1 MRMQPNARIA
11 GFEFCS
17 EKNMV
22 GRVIFFALD
31 KLLSWI
37 SFVSVEGGMRTSAIS
52 ACFKRHIVLKW
63 SRFFCPTIEE
73 LQHQILFRHRMT
85 CSDPIFVA
93 STGKERRR
101 IPSRGRGVAIPS
113 SCMNVF
119 FQRFWLFVACFFP
132 GVKKKRIYLDVYV
145 TFPSNVFCK

>member
-17 EKNMV
+17 EKIMV

-31 KLLSWI
+31 KYLGFLLCLLRGVCIPRLFRHVLS
-37 SFVSVEGGMRTSAIS
+37 GM
-52 ACFKRHIVLKW
+52 FFLNGLV
-63 SRFFCPTIEE
+63 FCPTIEE
-73 LQHQILFRHRMT
+73 LQNQILFRHRMT

-119 FQRFWLFVACFFP
+119 FQRFWLFLLAFFQ
-132 GVKKKRIYLDVYV
+132 GWKWRIYLDFYV
-145 TFPSNVFCK
+145 TFPSNVR

>member
-1 MRMQPNARIA
+1 MH
-11 GFEFCS
+11 
-17 EKNMV
+17 
-22 GRVIFFALD
+22 
-31 KLLSWI
+31 
-37 SFVSVEGGMRTSAIS
+37 TSAIS

-73 LQHQILFRHRMT
+73 LQNQILFRHRMT

-119 FQRFWLFVACFFP
+119 FNVSGCFLLAFFQ
-132 GVKKKRIYLDVYV
+132 G
-145 TFPSNVFCK
+145 

>member
-1 MRMQPNARIA
+1 MH
-11 GFEFCS
+11 
-17 EKNMV
+17 
-22 GRVIFFALD
+22 
-31 KLLSWI
+31 
-37 SFVSVEGGMRTSAIS
+37 TSAIS
-52 ACFKRHIVLKW
+52 ACFKRHVFFKR

-73 LQHQILFRHRMT
+73 LQNQILFRHRMT

-119 FQRFWLFVACFFP
+119 CSTFLAFFAWGENDGFIYRFLCQCDFS
-132 GVKKKRIYLDVYV
+132 I
-145 TFPSNVFCK
+145 